1 MIPFG
6 SDTVT
11 LLHKAADGYTTHTLT
26 GCSWRQTKSQILVD
40 NALQLSMIVTCRA
53 PVGQTKPDK
62 GDLMI
67 LGEYNAAVSTSAELS
82 RLYDALRRAGVDCF
96 RVESVRDNSMGAPL
110 PHYAA
115 TGA

>member
-1 MIPFG
+1 
-6 SDTVT
+6 
-11 LLHKAADGYTTHTLT
+11 
-26 GCSWRQTKSQILVD
+26 
-40 NALQLSMIVTCRA
+40 
-53 PVGQTKPDK
+53 
-62 GDLMI
+62 MI